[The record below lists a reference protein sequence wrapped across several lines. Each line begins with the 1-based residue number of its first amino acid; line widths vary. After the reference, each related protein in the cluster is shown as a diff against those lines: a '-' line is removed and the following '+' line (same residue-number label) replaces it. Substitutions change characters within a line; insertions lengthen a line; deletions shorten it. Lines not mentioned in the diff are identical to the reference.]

1 MKNIFRFLG
10 KHKLAIFAAICCLV
24 VQAYCDL
31 ALPTY
36 TSDILNV
43 GLQQGGIADGVMDT
57 VQADSLETLELFM
70 SDADVK
76 TVEQAYSKPNA
87 SGIRSVQA
95 DADHDKVNNALLKPE
110 AMVYQLQNNSKA
122 QVSLDQIKMAV
133 STGMM
138 TKDQLIS
145 QMDEAFSKMGDL
157 TDTYLTEIAVNYVSA
172 EYQAQ
177 GIDLNHVRNTYL
189 FTVGGK
195 MLLMAVVMA
204 IAAILVGLIA
214 SITSSKVGRDL
225 RASIYEKV
233 MHFTDAEMEK
243 FSTASLITR
252 STNDIQQIQMVAV
265 MLLRMVLY
273 APIVAIGGIIMVIK
287 TGSSMGWTIVLAV
300 VVMMACV
307 GTLTGIAMPKFK
319 IMQKLVDRL
328 NLVSR
333 EMLTGI
339 MPIRAFSR
347 EKHEEQR
354 FDEANQNLFKTQL
367 FTNRTMT
374 FMMPVMMFVMNGISV
389 LIVWVGGH
397 GVDAGTMQVGDLT
410 AFITYSMVIVMGFLM
425 LTMVSIMLP
434 RAGVAADRIMEVL
447 NMPISLSDPERPKDA
462 ALEQPK
468 GYVTFQDVSFTYP
481 DADEPALSHISFT
494 AEPGKTTAII
504 GSTGCGKSTIV
515 RLIPRFFDVTEGSI
529 KIDGVDV
536 REMTQHKLRSLMGY
550 VPQKGTLFSG
560 TIESN
565 LKYGGEDITDEAMH
579 QAADIAQATEFID
592 SKVDRYDS
600 LIAQGGTN
608 VSGGQKQR
616 LSIARA
622 IAKHPKIFLFD
633 DSFSALDYKTDL
645 TLRKE
650 LAKQTADATVII
662 VAQRISTILHADNI
676 LVLDEGKIVGSGT
689 HEELLASCET
699 YQEIAKSQLS
709 EAELAGVEKG
719 GRA

>member
-24 VQAYCDL
+24 IQAYCDL

-70 SDADVK
+70 SDADVE

-87 SGIRSVQA
+87 SGIRSVKE
-95 DADHDKVNNALLKPE
+95 DADHEKVNDALLKPE

-468 GYVTFQDVSFTYP
+468 GYVAFQDVSFTYP

-515 RLIPRFFDVTEGSI
+515 RLIPRFFDVTAGSI

-579 QAADIAQATEFID
+579 QAAEIAQATEFID

-709 EAELAGVEKG
+709 EAELAGVETG